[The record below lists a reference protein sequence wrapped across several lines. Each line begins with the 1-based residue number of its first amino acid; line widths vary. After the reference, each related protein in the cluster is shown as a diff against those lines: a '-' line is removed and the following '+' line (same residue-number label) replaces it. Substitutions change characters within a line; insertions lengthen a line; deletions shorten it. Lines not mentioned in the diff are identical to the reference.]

1 MYLWFFPRFY
11 LNFVT
16 EEVENPEKYVP
27 ILCFFN
33 FWRVFVNYKM
43 L

>member
-1 MYLWFFPRFY
+1 MIYLWLFPRFY

-27 ILCFFN
+27 IFIFI
-33 FWRVFVNYKM
+33 F
-43 L
+43 

>member
-27 ILCFFN
+27 ILCFFLT
-33 FWRVFVNYKM
+33 FEGY